1 VSRLIA
7 LAATLW
13 ASVAFAV
20 VAERGDLVSYSFD
33 DGRVETGP
41 DTFIVFEHAK
51 GRVDLSEEV
60 YVTAYESVVIE
71 DVPGNS
77 EFPELQGYFP
87 QIDDGKLYVQFYL
100 MPTQRDQELNIA
112 LAGPA
117 RFNVEPQGI
126 ALWLVFRDGAIE
138 HVSDGIPQVLVPRFE
153 PFQWYRFDI
162 VYDVGHGTYDLS
174 VGIGDDA
181 PSVRVK
187 DQPNAPGSPGS
198 GVGIFSFIG
207 DLRDRSSVRYYIDAL
222 NIGRN
227 DIFARQPGES
237 AAPRPRR
244 SLVDREIELLRTKL
258 DDLTGFIPIR
268 GASERREVNEPYV
281 AGLTAH
287 LAHDPDRALRLL
299 NAALEK
305 ARPGM
310 ERALCLNT
318 HGVVLLGRG
327 QLDAARR
334 DFAEASDAA
343 SSLAEP
349 TLNLVLTAARDR
361 DWPAAL
367 RLADGVAARLRDD
380 DRLLVLKAKIWMARE
395 RPGAAAQALLPA
407 EDPLLVGYRMLLDV
421 VAGSAAAPRPEA
433 IEAFATEHANDAAL
447 RELAGDVF
455 FAAGDYRGALAQ
467 YQALADGETPARS
480 VLAKSADACE
490 RLGDPARARAFRERA
505 YGKL

>member
-7 LAATLW
+7 LAALLW

-51 GRVDLSEEV
+51 GRVDLSEDV

-71 DVPGNS
+71 DVPGNG

-87 QIDDGKLYVQFYL
+87 QVDDGKLYVQFYL

-126 ALWLVFRDGAIE
+126 ALWLIFRNGAIE
-138 HVSDGIPQVLVPRFE
+138 HVTDGIARVLVPRFE
-153 PFQWYRFDI
+153 PFQWYRFDV
-162 VYDVGHGTYDLS
+162 VYDVGRGTYDLAI
-174 VGIGDDA
+174 GLGDDA
-181 PSVRVK
+181 PVVRVK
-187 DQPNAPGSPGS
+187 EQPNTPGSPGS

-207 DLRDRSSVRYYIDAL
+207 DLRDRSSVRYYIDSL

-227 DIFARQPGES
+227 DIFARQPGDT
-237 AAPRPRR
+237 APRPRLG
-244 SLVDREIELLRTKL
+244 LVDREIELVRTKL
-258 DDLTGFIPIR
+258 EDLTGFIPIR

-281 AGLTAH
+281 AGLSAY

-299 NAALEK
+299 NTALEK

-327 QLDAARR
+327 QTDAARR
-334 DFAEASDAA
+334 DFAEAERAA
-343 SSLAEP
+343 PSLPEP
-349 TLNLVLTAARDR
+349 TLNLVLAATRER
-361 DWPAAL
+361 DWPTAL
-367 RLADGVAARLRDD
+367 RLADESAARLRDD
-380 DRLLVLKAKIWMARE
+380 DRLLVLKAKIWTARD

-421 VAGSAAAPRPEA
+421 VAGSGVAPAPKA
-433 IEAFATEHANDAAL
+433 IEAFAAEHAGDPEL

-455 FAAGDYRGALAQ
+455 FAAGDYRQALAQ
-467 YQALADGETPARS
+467 YQALADAETPARS
-480 VLAKSADACE
+480 VLAKAADACE

>member
-1 VSRLIA
+1 VSRLIV

-13 ASVAFAV
+13 ASLALAV

-51 GRVDLSEEV
+51 GRVDLSEDV
-60 YVTAYESVVIE
+60 YMTANESVVIE
-71 DVPGNS
+71 DVPGNG

-87 QIDDGKLYVQFYL
+87 QVDDGKLYVQFYL

-126 ALWLVFRDGAIE
+126 ALWLIFRNGAIE
-138 HVSDGIPQVLVPRFE
+138 HVTGGIPRVLVARFE

-162 VYDVGHGTYDLS
+162 VYDVGRGTYDLTL
-174 VGIGDDA
+174 GLGDD
-181 PSVRVK
+181 PPFVSEK
-187 DQPNAPGSPGS
+187 DQPNAPASPGS
-198 GVGIFSFIG
+198 SVGIFSFIG
-207 DLRDRSSVRYYIDAL
+207 DLRDRSSVRYYIDSL

-227 DIFARQPGES
+227 DIFARQPGQS
-237 AAPRPRR
+237 VAAPRP
-244 SLVDREIELLRTKL
+244 SLVDREIELVRTKL
-258 DDLTGFIPIR
+258 EDLTGFIPIR
-268 GASERREVNEPYV
+268 GASERRDVNEPYV
-281 AGLTAH
+281 AGLSAH

-299 NAALEK
+299 NVALEK

-327 QLDAARR
+327 QLAAARR
-334 DFAEASDAA
+334 DFAEANAA
-343 SSLAEP
+343 APSLPEP
-349 TLNLVLTAARDR
+349 TLNLILTAARDH
-361 DWPAAL
+361 DWLSAL
-367 RLADGVAARLRDD
+367 RLADESAARLRDD
-380 DRLLVLKAKIWMARE
+380 DRLLVLKAKIWTARD

-421 VAGSAAAPRPEA
+421 VAGSGSAPDAKA
-433 IEAFATEHANDAAL
+433 IAAFATEHAADAEL
-447 RELAGDVF
+447 RELAGDVS

-480 VLAKSADACE
+480 VLAKAADACE
-490 RLGDPARARAFRERA
+490 RLGDRSRARAFRERA

>member
-1 VSRLIA
+1 MSRLIA
-7 LAATLW
+7 VAALLF
-13 ASVAFAV
+13 ASAAFAV

-51 GRVDLSEEV
+51 GRVDLSEDV

-71 DVPGNS
+71 DVPGNG

-87 QIDDGKLYVQFYL
+87 QVDDGRLYIQFYL
-100 MPTQRDQELNIA
+100 MPTQRDEELNVA

-126 ALWLVFRDGAIE
+126 ALWLAFRNGAIE
-138 HVSDGIPQVLVPRFE
+138 HVSDGIVHTLVPRIE

-162 VYDVGHGTYDLS
+162 VYDVGRGTYDLS
-174 VGIGDDA
+174 IGLGDD
-181 PSVRVK
+181 PPLVRVK

-198 GVGIFSFIG
+198 SVGIFSFIG
-207 DLRDRSSVRYYIDAL
+207 DLRDRSSVRYYIDSL

-227 DIFARQPGES
+227 DVFAHQPGTT
-237 AAPRPRR
+237 AAPRARP
-244 SLVDREIELLRTKL
+244 SLVDREIELVRTKL
-258 DDLTGFIPIR
+258 EDLPGFIPIR

-281 AGLTAH
+281 AGLGA
-287 LAHDPDRALRLL
+287 LFAHDPDRALRQL

-327 QLDAARR
+327 QLNAARR
-334 DFAEASDAA
+334 DFAEAEAA
-343 SSLAEP
+343 APSLVEP
-349 TLNLVLTAARDR
+349 TLNLVLTAAREH

-367 RLADGVAARLRDD
+367 RVADESAARLRGD
-380 DRLLVLKAKIWMARE
+380 DRLLALKAKIWMARD

-407 EDPLLVGYRMLLDV
+407 EDPLLVGFRMLLDV
-421 VAGSAAAPRPEA
+421 VTGSAGAPSSKTIA
-433 IEAFATEHANDAAL
+433 AFAAEHGGDPEL
-447 RELAGDVF
+447 RELAGDVS
-455 FAAGDYRGALAQ
+455 FAAGDYRQALVQYEALA
-467 YQALADGETPARS
+467 AGETPARS
-480 VLAKSADACE
+480 VLVKAADAYE
-490 RLGDPARARAFRERA
+490 RLGDARRARAFRERA